1 MLRKTYSMASKYLY
15 KKILKKLNL
24 NKKELLLLKKKLK
37 DGNICAGPFVEGR
50 KMCPNTT
57 ALSIKLK
64 KKFKDNNVVSKNLKK
79 LGVSKIYLWLFYITF
94 DIPSM
99 LSKSFFGRKVDD
111 LREAVGELLK

>member
-1 MLRKTYSMASKYLY
+1 MISKYIY
-15 KKILKKLNL
+15 KKILKKISL

-37 DGNICAGPFVEGR
+37 GDNICAGPFVHNN

-64 KKFKDNNVVSKNLKK
+64 RKFKDNNVVSKNFKQ

-94 DIPSM
+94 DIPSL
-99 LSKSFFGRKVDD
+99 LSKSFFEKKLDD
-111 LREAVGELLK
+111 LREAVDELLK